1 MKTCLIVDDSDIVRK
16 YTRLIFENL
25 GFRVIEAES
34 PKEAMDRMSDDTPHL
49 ILADWKMPGANT
61 HDFIGQIRRMPQNRR
76 PYIVFLSTE
85 NDVAELDRASV
96 AGADD
101 FLLKPFNRDII
112 AIKMQDIMLAA

>member
-16 YTRLIFENL
+16 YARLIFENL

-34 PKEAMDRMSDDTPHL
+34 PKEAMVRMSDDTPHL

-76 PYIVFLSTE
+76 PYVVFLSTE

-112 AIKMQDIMLAA
+112 AIKMQDIKLAA